1 MKTGFIGLGAMG
13 APMASNLHAA
23 GWLTAVWN
31 RSPGPAQSLAEQTG
45 CEVAED
51 PADLARRC
59 ELVVICVSGDADV
72 LAVIESMLPALA
84 EGKIVVDCSTIAAD
98 SAREAARR
106 VEAAGAAFLD
116 CPVSG
121 GVEGARQGRLA
132 IMAGGEAGA
141 LARCRPVLEAMAAG
155 IVHMGP
161 VGNGQATKAVN
172 QIMAAGI
179 NQAVSEAMAFARA
192 EGLDQLQV
200 IEALGGGA
208 ASSWFLNNRGPFMAR
223 EDFPPGFRIA
233 LHDKDLAICQAM
245 AEAHGV
251 QLPVVEM
258 SRLHY
263 RRLMGAGYG
272 DEDISALYRL
282 KRQMFDNPPHPPQR
296 DNEGQA

>member
-13 APMASNLHAA
+13 APMATNLHAA

-31 RSPGPAQSLAEQTG
+31 RSPGPARTLAEQTG
-45 CEVAED
+45 CAVAAD
-51 PADLARRC
+51 PGDLAGRC
-59 ELVVICVSGDADV
+59 ELIITCVSGDGDV
-72 LAVIESMLPALA
+72 LEIIDAMTPVLG
-84 EGKIVVDCSTIAAD
+84 EGQVVVDCSTIAAD
-98 SAREAARR
+98 TAREAARR
-106 VEAAGAAFLD
+106 VQATGAQFLD

-121 GVEGARQGRLA
+121 GTEGARQGRLA
-132 IMAGGEAGA
+132 IMAGGDAGV

-161 VGNGQATKAVN
+161 AGHGQATKAVN

-179 NQAVSEAMAFARA
+179 NQAVSEGMAFARA
-192 EGLDQLQV
+192 EGLDLMQV
-200 IEALGGGA
+200 VAALGGGA
-208 ASSWFLNNRGPFMAR
+208 ASSWFLNNRGPYMAR
-223 EDFPPGFRIA
+223 EDFPPGFRVA

-258 SRLHY
+258 TRVHY
-263 RRLMGAGYG
+263 RRLMGTGYG

-282 KRQMFDNPPHPPQR
+282 KRQLFDNPPHPPERKSGSQ
-296 DNEGQA
+296 G

>member
-13 APMASNLHAA
+13 APMASNLHAG

-31 RSPGPAQSLAEQTG
+31 RSPQPASALAARTG
-45 CEVAED
+45 CEIASD
-51 PADLARRC
+51 PADLAARC

-72 LAVIESMLPALA
+72 LAVIDAMTPALGA
-84 EGKIVVDCSTIAAD
+84 EHIVVDCSTIAAD

-106 VEAAGAAFLD
+106 VEASGAAFLD

-132 IMAGGEAGA
+132 IMVGGDEEA
-141 LARCRPVLEAMAAG
+141 LARCRSVLEAMAAS

-161 VGNGQATKAVN
+161 SGNGQATKAVN

-192 EGLDQLQV
+192 EGLAPGQV

-208 ASSWFLNNRGPFMAR
+208 ASSWFLNNRGPYMAR

-233 LHDKDLAICQAM
+233 LHDKDLAICQTM

-258 SRLHY
+258 TRLHY
-263 RRLMGAGYG
+263 RRLISAGHG

-282 KRQMFDNPPHPPQR
+282 KRQMFDNPPHPPRR